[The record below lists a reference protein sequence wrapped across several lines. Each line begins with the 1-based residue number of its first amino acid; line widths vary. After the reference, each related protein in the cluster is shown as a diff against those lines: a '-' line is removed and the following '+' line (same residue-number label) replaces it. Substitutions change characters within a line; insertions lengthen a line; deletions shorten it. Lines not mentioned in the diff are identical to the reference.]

1 MGFFFFFF
9 LGSFGFFGWWWV
21 CDCAIGE
28 LWIVVLWLM
37 SFGSEYSEERERER
51 ERFWV

>member
-1 MGFFFFFF
+1 MVG
-9 LGSFGFFGWWWV
+9 GVGFGWWV
-21 CDCAIGE
+21 CGCASGE